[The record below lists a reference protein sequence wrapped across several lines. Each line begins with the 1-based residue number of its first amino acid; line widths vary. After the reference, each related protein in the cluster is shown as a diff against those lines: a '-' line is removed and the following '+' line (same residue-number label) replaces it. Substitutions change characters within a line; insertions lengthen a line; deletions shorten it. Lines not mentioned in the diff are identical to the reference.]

1 MRRKRLVWTIKFNAS
16 ALKQFKKLDKS
27 IQKKILKFLTL
38 RISPLENP
46 RISGKPLS
54 YDKFG
59 LWRYRIEDFRIVC
72 QINDDALLILVVR
85 VGHRKEVYE

>member
-1 MRRKRLVWTIKFNAS
+1 MVWTIKFNAS